1 MAAVTLVAEGD
12 IVVGHFRC
20 SGSHPGHWL
29 GHAPTGRRFDNVDEV
44 YFFTVR
50 DGRIAS
56 WWALEDNDSRLRQLG
71 LRPPAREAQP

>member
-56 WWALEDNDSRLRQLG
+56 WWALEDNDARLRQLG
-71 LRPPAREAQP
+71 LRPSGA